1 MIEEGETMTNEVQ
14 NTEEIQEK
22 LSVMRKIE
30 LYFLLGIAMIVV
42 AFYFVF
48 LEMTEPEAPNEEV
61 KP

>member
-1 MIEEGETMTNEVQ
+1 MTNEIQ
-14 NTEEIQEK
+14 NTEEIQK
-22 LSVMRKIE
+22 LSVMQKIE
-30 LYFLLGIAMIVV
+30 LYFLLGIAMIAA

>member
-1 MIEEGETMTNEVQ
+1 MTNEVQ
-14 NTEEIQEK
+14 NTKEIQEK
-22 LSVMRKIE
+22 LSVIQKIE
-30 LYFLLGIAMIVV
+30 LYFLLGIAMIVA

>member
-1 MIEEGETMTNEVQ
+1 MNGEVQ

-30 LYFLLGIAMIVV
+30 LYFLLGIAMIAA

-48 LEMTEPEAPNEEV
+48 LEMPVPEAPNEEV
-61 KP
+61 KPRL